1 MLLLNKPIFNLQYS
15 DIEELKKKQIT
26 ESETL
31 DYKDM
36 KIDKENLIKEVTA
49 FSNTS
54 GGLLIYGIKETGDGG
69 YPESING
76 IENNVNRESL
86 EQKILDSIRPRISV
100 QFREINIPESNK
112 IILIIRIPEG
122 QNKPYYNSG
131 TSRYYKRY
139 NFQAKP
145 MDEHEIE
152 ALYQKR
158 FFGVAKLAKYIDE
171 TILFKRSKLQES
183 FKKIDCHII
192 ITPLRIDDRRIDT
205 SNKELKDLDPNNMR
219 LEPKSNGQ
227 YLLGFSKPSRY
238 GIIWNGQD
246 QNQSVEIHRNGLIH
260 YMDNYG
266 LSFDDISGK
275 KTIWDYG
282 LACNLLQ
289 TIQFADIVYSKS
301 SFIGKV
307 RIVLKVMNSTNTE
320 ITKGRIFPSLRSSY
334 KCDAEEIYIEREW
347 DSWKLKQD
355 YSEIGKTIM
364 DEVCNYYGLWESDMF
379 KEENGVIKFSSK
391 K

>member
-1 MLLLNKPIFNLQYS
+1 MLFKKPISNVQYS
-15 DIEELKKKQIT
+15 DIEDLKKNQIA
-26 ESETL
+26 ESEIL

-36 KIDKENLIKEVTA
+36 KIDDKNLVKEVTA

-54 GGLLIYGIKETGDGG
+54 GGFLIYGIKETGEGG
-69 YPESING
+69 HPESING
-76 IENNVNRESL
+76 IDDNVNLESL
-86 EQKILDSIRPRISV
+86 EQKILDCVRPRISV
-100 QFREINIPESNK
+100 QFREINIPQSNK

-122 QNKPYYNSG
+122 QNKPYYNKV
-131 TSRYYKRY
+131 TNRYYKRY

-171 TILFKRSKLQES
+171 TILFKRSKLRES

-205 SNKELKDLDPNNMR
+205 SNKELKDLNTNNIH
-219 LEPKSNGQ
+219 LEPRLNDR
-227 YLLGFSKPSRY
+227 YLFGFSKPSRY
-238 GIIWNGQD
+238 GIIWNDQD
-246 QNQSVEIHRNGLIH
+246 QNQSVEIHRNGLVH
-260 YMDNYG
+260 NMDNYG
-266 LSFDDISGK
+266 SFDDNNGK
-275 KTIWDYG
+275 KTIWEYG
-282 LACNLLQ
+282 LALKLLQ

-320 ITKGRIFPSLRSSY
+320 IINGGIFSSSSSY

-347 DSWKLKQD
+347 DSWRLRQD
-355 YSEIGKTIM
+355 YLEIGKTIM
-364 DEVCNYYGLWESDMF
+364 DEVCNYYGLWGSDKF
-379 KEENGVIKFSSK
+379 KEENGVIKFFSK
-391 K
+391 E